1 LPKREFHGSKIEGEI
16 VNFQGGTYNQSTGVI
31 RYTEKEL
38 PSVLNKLIILHRTT
52 SGNITQWFIVIYA
65 TLLHFLAISSF
76 WMYKPKTNH
85 FCRGIYM
92 ADAGLVFA
100 IILLFL

>member
-1 LPKREFHGSKIEGEI
+1 MVQKSKVKSLIFRVELI
-16 VNFQGGTYNQSTGVI
+16 INQP
-31 RYTEKEL
+31 EL
-38 PSVLNKLIILHRTT
+38 FDILKKNSLRFLNKLIILHRTT